1 VSVIQNRIASNKKFK
16 KMTEAI
22 DEILG
27 KKDKIIIGVLILFIF
42 TLIIA
47 LSLSGYFDDDVR
59 NNILEREYSG
69 TVTEKYIDYKDH
81 ASPKIKLS
89 NGTEIYNCFPKQ
101 KVVLQIGDSVV
112 KQHNSI
118 YILLFRNKQF
128 IRTID
133 LLNK

>member
-1 VSVIQNRIASNKKFK
+1 MAKD
-16 KMTEAI
+16 I

-27 KKDKIIIGVLILFIF
+27 KKDKIIVGGLILFIF
-42 TLIIA
+42 TLIIV
-47 LSLSGYFDDDVR
+47 LSFSGYFDDYVR
-59 NNILEREYSG
+59 NNILEREFNG

-89 NGTEIYNCFPKQ
+89 NGTEIYNYFPKQ
-101 KVVLQIGDSVV
+101 KVILQIGDSVV
-112 KQHNSI
+112 KQNNSV